1 MYRPPEADEISAPS
15 EAQAHTDVHYKNE
28 PLLTRGCT
36 AIFSTV
42 SFGKAFADA
51 HPSGSGQSKNMHAST
66 QNSSKSQKLSLPSLL
81 PSRRRRRFRRLRED
95 RFRRRCC
102 DGEGPLSVKGDTLNL

>member
-15 EAQAHTDVHYKNE
+15 EAQVHTDMHCKNE

-51 HPSGSGQSKNMHAST
+51 HPSGSGQSKNLHART
-66 QNSSKSQKLSLPSLL
+66 QNSSKSQNC
-81 PSRRRRRFRRLRED
+81 RC
-95 RFRRRCC
+95 RRCC
-102 DGEGPLSVKGDTLNL
+102 PSVVIAAVAVVPMGPELREPQRPLS